1 VYPVLAV
8 ILLAVAG
15 FTVVVLRRS
24 RGNASAVRSQL
35 ESFGYLGAGALALV
49 AATTLVIGLAGVP
62 GGTAELVAMVGFFAF
77 VLYLGIAYVAAT
89 VIARR
94 P

>member
-1 VYPVLAV
+1 MYAVLAV

-15 FTVVVLRRS
+15 FTVLVLRRS
-24 RGNASAVRSQL
+24 RGDASSARSQL

-49 AATTLVIGLAGVP
+49 AAATVIIGLSGLP

-77 VLYLGIAYVAAT
+77 VLYLGIAYVVAT
-89 VIARR
+89 VLTRR
-94 P
+94 S